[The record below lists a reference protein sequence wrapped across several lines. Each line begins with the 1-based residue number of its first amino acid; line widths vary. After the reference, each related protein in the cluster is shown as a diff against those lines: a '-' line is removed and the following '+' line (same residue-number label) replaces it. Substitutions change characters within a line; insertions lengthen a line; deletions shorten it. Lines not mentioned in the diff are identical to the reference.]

1 MLSQLLGN
9 PEIKIFENKTFLIET
24 LYAND
29 TRRHAFS
36 MFNACI
42 VSPSCKLDWIQ
53 YFEAPKDSYK
63 SGRRL
68 PTSQMIY
75 KGSFTLGRKCGV
87 FALG

>member
-1 MLSQLLGN
+1 MTCLKENKIIQQEAGIGPFLKKSGSLMLSQLLGN

-42 VSPSCKLDWIQ
+42 VSPSCKLD
-53 YFEAPKDSYK
+53 
-63 SGRRL
+63 
-68 PTSQMIY
+68 
-75 KGSFTLGRKCGV
+75 
-87 FALG
+87 